1 MMTELP
7 ASWVLVVPVK
17 HTSVAKSRLAG
28 IAGGRRVEL
37 ALAMAADTVAAAAA
51 CPLVTKILVVTDDE
65 LAAKELSAL
74 GAQVVPDT
82 PAAGLNPALAHGAA
96 LARRAR
102 PESPVAALSCDL
114 PALRPAELATA
125 LQAAGAH
132 PTAFVADTAGTGT
145 TLYAA
150 AARAAFAPCFGERSR
165 TAHGAGG
172 AVELELVD
180 VATLR
185 RDVDTEV
192 DLWDAARLGLGVRTA
207 RIAAELGADS

>member
-1 MMTELP
+1 MSELP
-7 ASWVLVVPVK
+7 AWWVLVVPVK

-28 IAGGRRVEL
+28 IAGPRRAEL
-37 ALAMAADTVAAAAA
+37 ALAMAADTVAAAAT
-51 CPLVTKILVVTDDE
+51 CPLVAMILVVTDDE
-65 LAAKELSAL
+65 VAAGELSGL
-74 GAQVVPDT
+74 GATVVPDI
-82 PAAGLNPALAHGAA
+82 PAAGLNPALVHGAA

-114 PALRPAELATA
+114 PALRPAQLDTA
-125 LQAAGAH
+125 LRAAAAH
-132 PTAFVADTAGTGT
+132 PNSFLADTAGTGT

-150 AARAAFAPCFGERSR
+150 AASADFSPAFGERSR
-165 TAHGAGG
+165 TAHRAGG

-207 RIAAELGADS
+207 RIAAELGADR

>member
-1 MMTELP
+1 MTELP

-51 CPLVTKILVVTDDE
+51 CTLVATILVVTDDAV
-65 LAAKELSAL
+65 AAKELSGL
-74 GAQVVPDT
+74 GAEVVPDA
-82 PAAGLNPALAHGAA
+82 PAAGLNPALRHGAA

-102 PESPVAALSCDL
+102 PGCPVGALSCDL

-125 LQAAGAH
+125 LRAAAAH
-132 PTAFVADTAGTGT
+132 PNSFVSDTAGTGT

-150 AARAAFAPCFGERSR
+150 AAGAAFEPRFGERSGAVHR
-165 TAHGAGG
+165 AGG
-172 AVELELVD
+172 AVELDLLD

-192 DLWDAARLGLGVRTA
+192 DLWDAARLGMGARTA
-207 RIAAELGADS
+207 RIATELGADR

>member
-1 MMTELP
+1 MTELP
-7 ASWVLVVPVK
+7 ASWALVVPVK
-17 HTSVAKSRLAG
+17 HTSIAKSRLAG
-28 IAGGRRVEL
+28 IAGRRRVEL
-37 ALAMAADTVAAAAA
+37 ALAMAADTVSAAAA
-51 CPLVTKILVVTDDE
+51 CTVVAKVLVVTDDE
-65 LAAKELSAL
+65 LAATELSAL
-74 GAQVVPDT
+74 GADVVPDA
-82 PAAGLNPALAHGAA
+82 PAAGLNPALVHGAA

-102 PESPVAALSCDL
+102 PESPVGALSCDL

-125 LQAAGAH
+125 LRAAA
-132 PTAFVADTAGTGT
+132 AQRSSFVADAAGTGT

-150 AARAAFAPCFGERSR
+150 AAGAAFEPRFGERSR
-165 TAHGAGG
+165 AAHRASG

-207 RIAAELGADS
+207 RIAAELGADR